1 MGKRAIV
8 IVFAGFYLAAQAA
21 DIVKTNS
28 TIYTNLSVAA
38 AWIGAT
44 APGTN
49 DVATWSTI
57 SAGAGQRNQV
67 DANLS
72 WKGIKLQS
80 SLIRDITFNGTSG
93 TTLTLGS
100 SGIDMTQT
108 DGSLIM
114 NNDVSLGAAQT
125 WAVTNT
131 KAITVNGILSGASG
145 NTLTKS
151 GFGALTL
158 AGANTYSGGTILDAG
173 ELHVINA
180 QALGTGTLTIN
191 GGALGNNSGSTI
203 SNANNNAQNWNGDF
217 SFVGRNNVDLGTGAV
232 TLGGNRTVNITQ
244 SYTTLR
250 EGWVVDDGIN
260 TYSLTKIG
268 AGELTLAGA
277 NTYSGGTVL
286 NEGKLS
292 INNAQALGTGALTIN
307 GGTIDNST
315 TGTMVNVNNNAQN
328 WNGDFTF
335 HGTRGIGHRHWCRD
349 SWGKSNGKQQLQYS
363 DGGRNH

>member
-1 MGKRAIV
+1 MMDESELALLVRCLLCWEFSVKKRVVNILMST
-8 IVFAGFYLAAQAA
+8 GLCLTAQAA

-28 TIYTNLSVAA
+28 ATYTNLSAGA
-38 AWIGAT
+38 AWTLGA
-44 APGTN
+44 APGAN

-108 DGSLIM
+108 GGSLIM
-114 NNDVSLGAAQT
+114 NNDVVLGAAQT
-125 WAVTNT
+125 WAVANT

-203 SNANNNAQNWNGDF
+203 SNANNNTQNWNGDF

-232 TLGGNRTVNITQ
+232 TLGG
-244 SYTTLR
+244 
-250 EGWVVDDGIN
+250 E
-260 TYSLTKIG
+260 
-268 AGELTLAGA
+268 
-277 NTYSGGTVL
+277 
-286 NEGKLS
+286 
-292 INNAQALGTGALTIN
+292 
-307 GGTIDNST
+307 
-315 TGTMVNVNNNAQN
+315 
-328 WNGDFTF
+328 
-335 HGTRGIGHRHWCRD
+335 
-349 SWGKSNGKQQLQYS
+349 S
-363 DGGRNH
+363 DGQHHTKLQHPDGGWSR